1 MEQLAS
7 LLPAVIIS
15 NLPWVAQKIKVLLL
29 ARRFQTASL
38 NLMEYVP
45 NASSNTTL
53 AMEFVRRCRF
63 NAEILI
69 ILKTFVKVAIVGI
82 SWILMEHVKEQIISV
97 KQVIEKE
104 TAFLVLKIIV

>member
-1 MEQLAS
+1 MES
-7 LLPAVIIS
+7 
-15 NLPWVAQKIKVLLL
+15 
-29 ARRFQTASL
+29 
-38 NLMEYVP
+38 VP

-53 AMEFVRRCRF
+53 VKEFVNRYKF

-69 ILKTFVKVAIVGI
+69 MLRTFVKVAIVGI

-104 TAFLVLKIIV
+104 TVFLALKIIA

>member
-15 NLPWVAQKIKVLLL
+15 NLPWVAQKIKVLL

-38 NLMEYVP
+38 NLMESVP